1 MCTEMY
7 YCHIWPAGSYAIRSL
22 TARVP
27 THEDDTHEDF
37 KPKFNVDAEP
47 RSESS
52 VAEQIEQDVKQNPVF
67 LYMKVNSNTFQSM
80 SAALSH
86 ACPPISWQP
95 CLMRTTVPVWLLFP
109 NSWTVCR
116 VSLKH
121 PSVAS
126 ATWLA
131 ESLMH
136 MVSAIFGGLS
146 LEAMRLPSY
155 RVRSALK
162 KT

>member
-1 MCTEMY
+1 M
-7 YCHIWPAGSYAIRSL
+7 RSL

-37 KPKFNVDAEP
+37 KPKFNADAEP
-47 RSESS
+47 RSASS

-67 LYMKVNSNTFQSM
+67 LYMKVKSNLSQSM
-80 SAALSH
+80 SSTLSH
-86 ACPPISWQP
+86 ACPLKSRQP
-95 CLMRTTVPVWLLFP
+95 CLIRTLVPVWLLYP
-109 NSWTVCR
+109 NCWTLCR

-136 MVSAIFGGLS
+136 MVSAVFRGLPFQ
-146 LEAMRLPSY
+146 AFHSY
-155 RVRSALK
+155 RSQLSA
-162 KT
+162 